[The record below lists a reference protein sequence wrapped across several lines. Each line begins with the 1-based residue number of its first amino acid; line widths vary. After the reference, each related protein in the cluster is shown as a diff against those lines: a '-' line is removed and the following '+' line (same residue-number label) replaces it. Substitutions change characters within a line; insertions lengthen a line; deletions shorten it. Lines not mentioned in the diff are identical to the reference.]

1 MSIRLSFS
9 FFPLPIYIVVQTDLG
24 GREGFSSSSI
34 VSISWEYI
42 PVVFL
47 LREES
52 DKKYLL
58 HPNVP
63 YVRYDV

>member
-34 VSISWEYI
+34 VSISSGIYS
-42 PVVFL
+42 VVFL